1 MANQLDLEEQEQ
13 LDELKH
19 FWSKYGNIISG
30 VLIVVM
36 LALAGWNGY
45 NYWQRSQA
53 SQAAAMY
60 DEMGKA
66 LAGGDVAKAERTFN
80 DMKDRYARASYTQ
93 QAGLALAKMAA
104 DAGKADVAKV
114 ALQWVA
120 DKSGDEGYA
129 AIASLRL
136 ANIYLDAKQYP
147 EALKALDAAKGDAFV
162 ALVSDRRGD
171 VLLLQGQR
179 DAAKAAYLT
188 AFKAFD
194 ERSEYRRLVRVK
206 LGALGVEPEAPKAA
220 VANAASGAN

>member
-19 FWSKYGNIISG
+19 FWSKYGNLISG

-53 SQAAAMY
+53 AQAAAMY
-60 DEMGKA
+60 DEMGKS

-147 EALKALDAAKGDAFV
+147 EALKALDAAKGDAFA
-162 ALVSDRRGD
+162 ALAADRRGD

-206 LGALGVEPEAPKAA
+206 LNALGVEPEAPKAA

>member
-19 FWSKYGNIISG
+19 FWSKYGNLISG

-53 SQAAAMY
+53 AQAAAMY
-60 DEMGKA
+60 DEMGKSV
-66 LAGGDVAKAERTFN
+66 AGGDVAKAERTFN

-104 DAGKADVAKV
+104 DASKPDVAKA

-147 EALKALDAAKGDAFV
+147 EALKALDAAKGDAFA
-162 ALVSDRRGD
+162 ALAADRRGD

-206 LGALGVEPEAPKAA
+206 LNALGVEPEAPKTAA
-220 VANAASGAN
+220 PKAASGAN

>member
-1 MANQLDLEEQEQ
+1 MANQLDLEEQEK

-19 FWSKYGNIISG
+19 FWSKYGNLISG

-53 SQAAAMY
+53 AQAAAMY
-60 DEMGKA
+60 DEMGKS
-66 LAGGDVAKAERTFN
+66 LVGGDVAKAERTFN

-104 DAGKADVAKV
+104 DAGKPDVAKA

-147 EALKALDAAKGDAFV
+147 EALKALDAAKGDAFA
-162 ALVSDRRGD
+162 ALAADRRGD

-206 LGALGVEPEAPKAA
+206 LNALGVEPEAPKTA
-220 VANAASGAN
+220 VPNAASGAN

>member
-19 FWSKYGNIISG
+19 FWSKYGNLISG

-53 SQAAAMY
+53 AQAAAMY
-60 DEMGKA
+60 DEMGKS

-104 DAGKADVAKV
+104 DAGKPDVAKA

-162 ALVSDRRGD
+162 ALVADRRGD

-206 LGALGVEPEAPKAA
+206 LNALGVEPEAPKAA

>member
-19 FWSKYGNIISG
+19 FWSKYGNLISG
-30 VLIVVM
+30 VLIAVM
-36 LALAGWNGY
+36 LGLAGWNGY

-53 SQAAAMY
+53 AQAAAMF
-60 DEMGKA
+60 DEMGKSV
-66 LAGGDVAKAERTFN
+66 AGGDVAKAERTFN

-104 DAGKADVAKV
+104 DGGKPDVAKA

-136 ANIYLDAKQYP
+136 ANVYLDAKQYP
-147 EALKALDAAKGDAFV
+147 EALQALDAAKDAAFV
-162 ALVSDRRGD
+162 ALVADRRGD

-179 DAAKAAYLT
+179 DAAKTAYLA

-206 LGALGVEPEAPKAA
+206 LNALGVEPEAPKS
-220 VANAASGAN
+220 VVPNATSGAN

>member
-19 FWSKYGNIISG
+19 FWSKYGNLISG

-53 SQAAAMY
+53 AQAAAMY
-60 DEMGKA
+60 DEMGKS
-66 LAGGDVAKAERTFN
+66 LAGGDLAKAERTFN

-104 DAGKADVAKV
+104 DASKPDVAKA

-147 EALKALDAAKGDAFV
+147 EALKALDAAKGDAFA

-206 LGALGVEPEAPKAA
+206 LNALGVEPEAPKAA

>member
-19 FWSKYGNIISG
+19 FWSKYGNLISG
-30 VLIVVM
+30 VLLVV
-36 LALAGWNGY
+36 LLCLGGWNGY

-53 SQAAAMY
+53 AQAAAMF
-60 DEMGKA
+60 DEMGKSVA
-66 LAGGDVAKAERTFN
+66 AGDVAKAERTFN

-104 DAGKADVAKV
+104 DAAKPDVAKA

-136 ANIYLDAKQYP
+136 ANVYIDAKQYP
-147 EALKALDAAKGDAFV
+147 EALKALDAAKGEAFT
-162 ALVSDRRGD
+162 ALVADRRGD

-179 DAAKAAYLT
+179 DAAKAAYQT

-206 LGALGVEPEAPKAA
+206 LNALGIEPETPKTA
-220 VANAASGAN
+220 VPNAASGAN

>member
-19 FWSKYGNIISG
+19 FWSKYGNLISG

-45 NYWQRSQA
+45 SYWQRSQA
-53 SQAAAMY
+53 AQAAGMY
-60 DEMGKA
+60 DEMGKSV
-66 LAGGDVAKAERTFN
+66 AGGDVAKAERTFN

-104 DAGKADVAKV
+104 DAGKPDVAKA

-129 AIASLRL
+129 AIANLRL

-147 EALKALDAAKGDAFV
+147 EALKALDAAKGDAFA

-206 LGALGVEPEAPKAA
+206 LNALGVEPEAPKAA

>member
-19 FWSKYGNIISG
+19 FWSKYGNLISG

-53 SQAAAMY
+53 AQAAAMY
-60 DEMGKA
+60 DEMGKS
-66 LAGGDVAKAERTFN
+66 LAGGDSALAERTFN

-104 DAGKADVAKV
+104 DASKPDVAKA

-147 EALKALDAAKGDAFV
+147 EALKALDAAKGDAFA

-206 LGALGVEPEAPKAA
+206 LNALGVEPEAPKAA

>member
-19 FWSKYGNIISG
+19 FWSKYGNLISG
-30 VLIVVM
+30 VLLVV
-36 LALAGWNGY
+36 LLCLGGWNGY

-53 SQAAAMY
+53 AQAAAMF
-60 DEMGKA
+60 DEMGKSV
-66 LAGGDVAKAERTFN
+66 AGGDVAKAERTFN

-104 DAGKADVAKV
+104 DAAKPEVAKA

-136 ANIYLDAKQYP
+136 ANVYMDAKQYP
-147 EALKALDAAKGDAFV
+147 EALKALDAAKGEAFA
-162 ALVSDRRGD
+162 ALVADRRGD

-179 DAAKAAYLT
+179 DAGKAAYLT

-206 LGALGVEPEAPKAA
+206 LNALGVEPETPKTA
-220 VANAASGAN
+220 VPSAASGAN

>member
-19 FWSKYGNIISG
+19 FWSKYGNLISG

-53 SQAAAMY
+53 AQAAVMY
-60 DEMGKA
+60 DEMGKS

-162 ALVSDRRGD
+162 ALAADRRGD

-206 LGALGVEPEAPKAA
+206 LNALGVEPEAPKTA
-220 VANAASGAN
+220 VPSAASGAN

>member
-19 FWSKYGNIISG
+19 FWSKYGNLISG

-53 SQAAAMY
+53 AQAAAMF
-60 DEMGKA
+60 DEMGKS

-104 DAGKADVAKV
+104 DAGKPDVAKA

-147 EALKALDAAKGDAFV
+147 EALKALDAAKGDAFA

-206 LGALGVEPEAPKAA
+206 LNALGVEPEAPKAA

>member
-19 FWSKYGNIISG
+19 FWSKYGNLISG

-53 SQAAAMY
+53 AQAAAMY
-60 DEMGKA
+60 DEMGKSV
-66 LAGGDVAKAERTFN
+66 AGGDVAKAERTFN

-147 EALKALDAAKGDAFV
+147 EALKALDAAKGDAFA
-162 ALVSDRRGD
+162 ALAADRRGD

-206 LGALGVEPEAPKAA
+206 LNALGVEPEAPKTA
-220 VANAASGAN
+220 VPQASGAN

>member
-19 FWSKYGNIISG
+19 FWSKYGNLISG

-53 SQAAAMY
+53 AQAAAMY
-60 DEMGKA
+60 DEMGKSV
-66 LAGGDVAKAERTFN
+66 AGGDVAKAERTFN

-104 DAGKADVAKV
+104 DASKPDVAKA

-147 EALKALDAAKGDAFV
+147 EALKALDAAKGDAFA

-206 LGALGVEPEAPKAA
+206 LNALGVEPEAPKAA
-220 VANAASGAN
+220 VASAASGAN

>member
-19 FWSKYGNIISG
+19 FWSKYGNLISG

-53 SQAAAMY
+53 AQAAGMY
-60 DEMGKA
+60 DEMGKS

-104 DAGKADVAKV
+104 DAGKPDVAKA

-147 EALKALDAAKGDAFV
+147 EALKALDAAKGDAFA

-206 LGALGVEPEAPKAA
+206 LNALGVEPEAPKAA

>member
-19 FWSKYGNIISG
+19 FWSKYGNLISG

-53 SQAAAMY
+53 AQAAAMY
-60 DEMGKA
+60 DEMGKS
-66 LAGGDVAKAERTFN
+66 LAGGDSALAERTFN
-80 DMKDRYARASYTQ
+80 DMKDRYARATYTQ

-104 DAGKADVAKV
+104 DASKPDVAKA

-147 EALKALDAAKGDAFV
+147 EALKALDAAKGDAFA

-206 LGALGVEPEAPKAA
+206 LNALGVEPEAPKAA

>member
-19 FWSKYGNIISG
+19 FWSKYGNLISG

-36 LALAGWNGY
+36 LCLAGWNGY

-53 SQAAAMY
+53 AQAAAMF
-60 DEMGKA
+60 DEMGKSVS
-66 LAGGDVAKAERTFN
+66 GGDVAKAERTFN

-104 DAGKADVAKV
+104 DAGKPDVAKA

-120 DKSGDEGYA
+120 DKSGDDGYA

-136 ANIYLDAKQYP
+136 ANVHLDAKQYP
-147 EALKALDAAKGDAFV
+147 EALKALDAAKGDAFA
-162 ALVSDRRGD
+162 ALVADRRGD

-206 LGALGVEPEAPKAA
+206 LNALGVEPEAPKAA
-220 VANAASGAN
+220 VPNATSGAN

>member
-19 FWSKYGNIISG
+19 FWSKYGNLISG

-53 SQAAAMY
+53 AQAAAMY
-60 DEMGKA
+60 DEMGKS

-80 DMKDRYARASYTQ
+80 DMKDRYARATYTQ

-104 DAGKADVAKV
+104 DASKPDVAKA

-147 EALKALDAAKGDAFV
+147 EALKALDAAKGDAFA

-206 LGALGVEPEAPKAA
+206 LNALGVEPEAPKAA

>member
-19 FWSKYGNIISG
+19 FWSKYGNLISG

-53 SQAAAMY
+53 AQAAAMY
-60 DEMGKA
+60 DEMGKS
-66 LAGGDVAKAERTFN
+66 LAGGDSALAERTFN
-80 DMKDRYARASYTQ
+80 DMKDRYARATYTQ

-104 DAGKADVAKV
+104 DASKPDVAKA

-147 EALKALDAAKGDAFV
+147 EALKALDAAKGDAFA

-206 LGALGVEPEAPKAA
+206 LNALGVEPEAPKAA
-220 VANAASGAN
+220 VASAASGAN